1 MRMACLKDAGCSIGS
16 EKPLAIDTRAIRD
29 PDTISSLFSGKGATL
44 TVVHKN
50 KDGVTTLAVHGYAPA
65 KGHL

>member
-1 MRMACLKDAGCSIGS
+1 MPEGRRLFNRLGKALG
-16 EKPLAIDTRAIRD
+16 IDTSAIRD

-65 KGHL
+65 KGHF